1 MPAVQSEHV
10 LASLKRVAAALRDAE
25 IPFALGGGLAAWAR
39 GGPPSEKDVD
49 LLIREQDCER
59 AHEVLD
65 AAGFRT
71 EVPPEGWLVKAW
83 DGEILIDLIHRPSGL
98 VVDDALLA
106 TCDELS
112 VHAVWMPVMRIDDLL
127 TSKLLSLTEHH
138 LDFGPALEITRA
150 LREQIDWVDVRRRTQ
165 SSPFARTFFAL
176 IHELG
181 ITDVGSLSHEPVLTP
196 VPEREPGHRTLVDD
210 DAVDHDGHDVRDGH
224 GVHGV
229 HDDAPTDDAPAVEA
243 PAPDP
248 IDEPVALLEERAS

>member
-1 MPAVQSEHV
+1 MPALQSEHV
-10 LASLKRVAAALRDAE
+10 LGSLKRVAATLRDAD

-138 LDFGPALEITRA
+138 LDYGPALEITRA
-150 LREQIDWVDVRRRTQ
+150 LREQIDWQQVRRRTE
-165 SSPFARTFFAL
+165 SSPFARAFFSL

-181 ITDVGSLSHEPVLTP
+181 ITDVDSLEHEPVLAPLAP
-196 VPEREPGHRTLVDD
+196 VAPDAPDTGTRPIDHRD
-210 DAVDHDGHDVRDGH
+210 DHDGHGTRGI
-224 GVHGV
+224 
-229 HDDAPTDDAPAVEA
+229 DDAHGDQRPDDEPV
-243 PAPDP
+243 D
-248 IDEPVALLEERAS
+248 PVALLEERAS